1 MTQDLAIVLG
11 LLAAAVTMF
20 ALGRPRGDV
29 VGLLMLVA
37 LPATGV
43 VETSEALAGF
53 SDPTVILM
61 ALLFVVGEALVR
73 TGIARRA
80 GDWLAE
86 RAGSSEGRLVAMLMA
101 IVTTTGSFMSSTGVV
116 ALFIPVVTRIAHRSA
131 IAASRLFMPLS
142 IAALV
147 SGMMTLVA
155 TPPNLMVHA
164 ELVRSGHA
172 GFGLFDFTP
181 FGVPIL
187 AMAIAY
193 VLCVRRWLGQRRH
206 QLPGS
211 EAAAARRHIHQWIEE
226 YALAGRESRLR
237 VRPDSSL
244 VGQALKALDLRAREG
259 INVLAVERAERFG
272 RRLVHPTADTVLAA
286 GDVLLLDVFEPD
298 TDLEALA
305 RRFGLEPLPLSAGYF
320 ADRRQDI
327 GMAELIV
334 PDQSTLV
341 GKTLEQA
348 RFRSVHDLVVIGL
361 KRGSRPRLE
370 RLSRIPLQ
378 VGDTLLVVGTW
389 RAIRKL
395 AGTHRDVVVASLPAE
410 LDEAAP
416 AGSRALPAIATLALM
431 VALMASGA
439 VPNVLAALVACLLLG
454 LFRCIDMAS
463 AYRSIHWQTLLL
475 IVGMLPFALAL
486 QRTGGID
493 LATGFL
499 LRLTGEASPRLVLA
513 ALFATTTVLGLFISN
528 TATAILMAPI
538 ALSVASGLDAS
549 PYPFAMTVALA
560 SSAAFMTPVSS
571 PVNLLVVG
579 PGGYS
584 FMDFLRI
591 GVPLAILTGI
601 VCVVLVPWLLPP

>member
-1 MTQDLAIVLG
+1 MTPDLAIVLA

-20 ALGRPRGDV
+20 ALGRTRGDA

-37 LPATGV
+37 LPASGV
-43 VETSEALAGF
+43 IEMSEALAGF

-73 TGIARRA
+73 TGVARRA

-86 RAGSSEGRLVAMLMA
+86 RAGSSEARLVAMLMA

-131 IAASRLFMPLS
+131 IAAGRLFMPLS

-155 TPPNLMVHA
+155 PPPNLMVHA
-164 ELVRSGHA
+164 ELVRNGHQ
-172 GFGLFDFTP
+172 GFGFFAFTP

-187 AMAIAY
+187 AMAIVY
-193 VLCVRRWLGQRRH
+193 VLCVRRWLGRPRDQV
-206 QLPGS
+206 PPS
-211 EAAAARRHIHQWIEE
+211 EVAGRRHIDQWIEE
-226 YALAGRESRLR
+226 YALAGRDFRLR
-237 VRPDSSL
+237 VRPGSSL
-244 VGQALKALDLRAREG
+244 AGKALRALDLRAREG
-259 INVLAVERAERFG
+259 IHVLAIERAERFG
-272 RRLVHPTADTVLAA
+272 RRLINPTADTVLAG

-298 TDLEALA
+298 TDLQELT
-305 RRFGLEPLPLSAGYF
+305 RRFDLESLPLADGYL

-327 GMAELIV
+327 GMAELII

-348 RFRSVHDLVVIGL
+348 RFRSVHDLAVIGL

-395 AGTHRDVVVASLPAE
+395 AGTHRDFVVASLPAE

-416 AGSRALPAIATLALM
+416 AGSRALPAMATLALM
-431 VALMASGA
+431 VGLMASGV

-454 LFRCIDMAS
+454 LFRCIDTAS

-499 LRLTGEASPRLVLA
+499 LELTGDASPRLVLA
-513 ALFATTTVLGLFISN
+513 ALFATTTLLGLFISN

-579 PGGYS
+579 PGGYT
-584 FMDFLRI
+584 FMDFVRI
-591 GVPLAILTGI
+591 GVPLAVLTG
-601 VCVVLVPWLLPP
+601 VACVLLVPWLLPP

>member
-1 MTQDLAIVLG
+1 MNPDLAVVLA
-11 LLAAAVTMF
+11 LLVAAVAMF

-29 VGLLMLVA
+29 VGLMMLVA

-43 VETSEALAGF
+43 IEMADALAGF

-61 ALLFVVGEALVR
+61 GLLFVVGEALVR

-86 RAGSSEGRLVAMLMA
+86 RAGSSETRLVALLMT
-101 IVTTTGSFMSSTGVV
+101 IVTATGSFMSSTGVV
-116 ALFIPVVTRIAHRSA
+116 ALFIPVVTRIARRSA
-131 IAASRLFMPLS
+131 IAAGRLFMPLS

-164 ELVRSGHA
+164 ELVRNGHG
-172 GFGLFDFTP
+172 GFGFFAFTP

-187 AMAIAY
+187 VMAIAY
-193 VLCVRRWLGQRRH
+193 VLCMRRWLGGK
-206 QLPGS
+206 PGEGPT
-211 EAAAARRHIHQWIEE
+211 EAPARRHIAQWIEE
-226 YALAGRESRLR
+226 YALGGREFRLR
-237 VRPDSSL
+237 VGAGSSL
-244 VGQALKALDLRAREG
+244 AGQALRSLDLRAREG
-259 INVLAVERAERFG
+259 VNVLGIERAERFG
-272 RRLVHPTADTVLAA
+272 RRLITPTADTILAG

-298 TDLEALA
+298 TDLQALM
-305 RRFGLEPLPLSAGYF
+305 RRFALEPLPLTEGYF

-327 GMAELIV
+327 GMAELII
-334 PDQSTLV
+334 PDQSTLA
-341 GKTLEQA
+341 GRTLEQA

-395 AGTHRDVVVASLPAE
+395 AGTHRDFVVASLPAE

-416 AGSRALPAIATLALM
+416 AASRAIPALVTLGLM
-431 VALMASGA
+431 VALMASGV
-439 VPNVLAALVACLLLG
+439 VPNVQAALVACLLLG

-463 AYRSIHWQTLLL
+463 AYRSIHWQTLVL

-493 LATGFL
+493 LATRFL
-499 LRLTGEASPRLVLA
+499 LDLTGDANTHLVLG
-513 ALFATTTVLGLFISN
+513 ALFATTTLLGLFISN

-538 ALSVASGLDAS
+538 ALSVASGLGAS

-579 PGGYS
+579 PGGYA
-584 FMDFLRI
+584 FMDFVRV

-601 VCVVLVPWLLPP
+601 VCVALVPWLLPP

>member
-1 MTQDLAIVLG
+1 MNPDLAVVLA
-11 LLAAAVTMF
+11 LLVAAVAMF

-29 VGLLMLVA
+29 VGLMMLVA

-43 VETSEALAGF
+43 IEMADALAGF

-61 ALLFVVGEALVR
+61 GLLFVVGEALVR

-86 RAGSSEGRLVAMLMA
+86 RAGSSETRLVALLMT

-116 ALFIPVVTRIAHRSA
+116 ALFIPVVTRIARRSA
-131 IAASRLFMPLS
+131 IAAGRLFMPLS

-164 ELVRSGHA
+164 ELVRNGHE
-172 GFGLFDFTP
+172 GFGFFAFTP

-187 AMAIAY
+187 VMAIAY
-193 VLCVRRWLGQRRH
+193 VLCMRRWLGGK
-206 QLPGS
+206 PGEGPT
-211 EAAAARRHIHQWIEE
+211 EAPARRHIAQWIEE
-226 YALAGRESRLR
+226 YALGGREFRLR
-237 VRPDSSL
+237 VGAGSSL
-244 VGQALKALDLRAREG
+244 AGQALRSLDLRAREG
-259 INVLAVERAERFG
+259 VNVLGIERAERFG
-272 RRLVHPTADTVLAA
+272 RRLITPTADTILAG

-298 TDLEALA
+298 TDLQALM
-305 RRFGLEPLPLSAGYF
+305 RRFALEPLPLTDGYF

-334 PDQSTLV
+334 PDQSTLA
-341 GKTLEQA
+341 GRTLEQA

-395 AGTHRDVVVASLPAE
+395 AGTHRDFVVASLPAE

-416 AGSRALPAIATLALM
+416 AASRAIPALVTLGLM
-431 VALMASGA
+431 VALMASGV
-439 VPNVLAALVACLLLG
+439 VPNVQAALVACLLLG

-463 AYRSIHWQTLLL
+463 AYRSIHWQTLVL

-493 LATGFL
+493 LATRFL
-499 LRLTGEASPRLVLA
+499 LDLTGDANTHLVLG
-513 ALFATTTVLGLFISN
+513 ALFTTTTLLGLFISN

-538 ALSVASGLDAS
+538 ALSVASGLGAS

-579 PGGYS
+579 PGGYA
-584 FMDFLRI
+584 FMDFVRV

-601 VCVVLVPWLLPP
+601 VCVALVPWLLPP

>member
-1 MTQDLAIVLG
+1 MNPDLAVVLA
-11 LLAAAVTMF
+11 LLVAAVAMF

-29 VGLLMLVA
+29 VGLMMLVA

-43 VETSEALAGF
+43 IEMADALAGF

-61 ALLFVVGEALVR
+61 GLLFVVGEALVR

-86 RAGSSEGRLVAMLMA
+86 RAGSSETRLVALLMT

-116 ALFIPVVTRIAHRSA
+116 ALFIPVVTRIARRSA
-131 IAASRLFMPLS
+131 IAAGRLFMPLS

-164 ELVRSGHA
+164 ELVRNGHE
-172 GFGLFDFTP
+172 GFGFFAFTP

-187 AMAIAY
+187 VMAIAY
-193 VLCVRRWLGQRRH
+193 VLCMRRWLGGK
-206 QLPGS
+206 PGEGPT
-211 EAAAARRHIHQWIEE
+211 EAPARRHIAQWIEE
-226 YALAGRESRLR
+226 YALGGREFRLR
-237 VRPDSSL
+237 VGAGSSL
-244 VGQALKALDLRAREG
+244 AGQALRSLDLRAREG
-259 INVLAVERAERFG
+259 VNVLGIERAERFG
-272 RRLVHPTADTVLAA
+272 RRLITPTADTILAG

-298 TDLEALA
+298 TDLQALM
-305 RRFGLEPLPLSAGYF
+305 RRFALEPLPLTDGYF

-334 PDQSTLV
+334 PDQSTLA
-341 GKTLEQA
+341 GRTLEQA

-395 AGTHRDVVVASLPAE
+395 AGTHRDFVVASLPAE

-416 AGSRALPAIATLALM
+416 AASRALPALATLGLM
-431 VALMASGA
+431 VALMASGV
-439 VPNVLAALVACLLLG
+439 VPNVQAALVACLLLG

-463 AYRSIHWQTLLL
+463 AYRSIHWQTLVL

-493 LATGFL
+493 LATRFL
-499 LRLTGEASPRLVLA
+499 LDLTGDANTHLVLG
-513 ALFATTTVLGLFISN
+513 ALFTTTTLLGLFISN

-538 ALSVASGLDAS
+538 ALSVASGLGAS

-579 PGGYS
+579 PGGYA
-584 FMDFLRI
+584 FMDFVRV

-601 VCVVLVPWLLPP
+601 VCVALVPWLLPP

>member
-1 MTQDLAIVLG
+1 MNPDLAVVLA
-11 LLAAAVTMF
+11 LLAVAVTLF

-29 VGLLMLVA
+29 VGLMMLVA
-37 LPATGV
+37 LPAAGV
-43 VETSEALAGF
+43 IEMDEALAGF

-61 ALLFVVGEALVR
+61 GLLFVVGEALVR

-80 GDWLAE
+80 GDWLAD
-86 RAGSSEGRLVAMLMA
+86 RAGSSERRLVALLMA

-116 ALFIPVVTRIAHRSA
+116 ALFIPVVTRIAHRGA
-131 IAASRLFMPLS
+131 IAAGRLFMPLS

-164 ELVRSGHA
+164 ELVRNGHP
-172 GFGLFDFTP
+172 GFGFFAFTP
-181 FGVPIL
+181 FGVPLL
-187 AMAIAY
+187 AMAIVY
-193 VLCVRRWLGQRRH
+193 VLCMRRWLGGK
-206 QLPGS
+206 PGGDP
-211 EAAAARRHIHQWIEE
+211 AAAPARRHIAQWIDE
-226 YALAGRESRLR
+226 YALAGREFRLR
-237 VRPDSSL
+237 VGAGSAL
-244 VGQALKALDLRAREG
+244 VGQALKSLDLRVREG
-259 INVLAVERAERFG
+259 VSVLAIERAERFG
-272 RRLVHPTADTVLAA
+272 RRLVGPTADTVLAA

-298 TDLEALA
+298 TDLRALM
-305 RRFGLEPLPLSAGYF
+305 RRFALEPLPLSDGYF

-327 GMAELIV
+327 GLAELIV

-395 AGTHRDVVVASLPAE
+395 AGTHRDFVVASLPAE

-416 AGSRALPAIATLALM
+416 AASRALPAMATLGLM

-499 LRLTGEASPRLVLA
+499 LDLTGGASTRLVLA
-513 ALFATTTVLGLFISN
+513 ALFATTTLLGLFISN

-538 ALSVASGLDAS
+538 ALSVASGMDAS

-584 FMDFLRI
+584 FMDFVRV

-601 VCVVLVPWLLPP
+601 VCVALVPWLLPP

>member
-1 MTQDLAIVLG
+1 MNPDLAVVLA
-11 LLAAAVTMF
+11 LLVAAVAMF

-29 VGLLMLVA
+29 VGLMMLVA

-43 VETSEALAGF
+43 IEMADALAGF

-61 ALLFVVGEALVR
+61 GLLFVVGEALVR

-86 RAGSSEGRLVAMLMA
+86 RAGSSETRLVALLMT

-116 ALFIPVVTRIAHRSA
+116 ALFIPVVTRIARRSA
-131 IAASRLFMPLS
+131 IAAGRLFMPLS

-164 ELVRSGHA
+164 ELVRNGHG
-172 GFGLFDFTP
+172 GFGFFAFTP

-187 AMAIAY
+187 VMAIAY
-193 VLCVRRWLGQRRH
+193 VLCMRRWLGGK
-206 QLPGS
+206 PGEGPT
-211 EAAAARRHIHQWIEE
+211 EAPVRRHIAQWIEE
-226 YALAGRESRLR
+226 YALGGREFRLR
-237 VRPDSSL
+237 VGAGSSL
-244 VGQALKALDLRAREG
+244 AGQALRSLDLRAREG
-259 INVLAVERAERFG
+259 VNVLGIERAERFG
-272 RRLVHPTADTVLAA
+272 RRLITPTADTILAG

-298 TDLEALA
+298 TDLQALM
-305 RRFGLEPLPLSAGYF
+305 RRFALEPLPLTEGYF

-334 PDQSTLV
+334 PDQSTLA
-341 GKTLEQA
+341 GRTLEQA

-395 AGTHRDVVVASLPAE
+395 AGTHRDFVVASLPAE

-416 AGSRALPAIATLALM
+416 AASRAIPALVTLGLM
-431 VALMASGA
+431 VALMASGV
-439 VPNVLAALVACLLLG
+439 VPNVQAALVACLLLG

-463 AYRSIHWQTLLL
+463 AYRSIHWQTLVL

-493 LATGFL
+493 LATRFL
-499 LRLTGEASPRLVLA
+499 LDLTGDANTHLVLG
-513 ALFATTTVLGLFISN
+513 ALFATTTLLGLFISN

-538 ALSVASGLDAS
+538 ALSVASGLGAS

-579 PGGYS
+579 PGGYA
-584 FMDFLRI
+584 FMDFVRV

-601 VCVVLVPWLLPP
+601 VCVALVPWLLPP

>member
-1 MTQDLAIVLG
+1 MNPDLAVVLA
-11 LLAAAVTMF
+11 LLVAAVAMF

-29 VGLLMLVA
+29 VGLMMLVA

-43 VETSEALAGF
+43 IEMADALAGF

-61 ALLFVVGEALVR
+61 GLLFVVGEALVR

-86 RAGSSEGRLVAMLMA
+86 RAGSSETRLVALLMT

-116 ALFIPVVTRIAHRSA
+116 ALFIPVVTRIARRSA
-131 IAASRLFMPLS
+131 IAAGRLFMPLS

-164 ELVRSGHA
+164 ELVRNGHG
-172 GFGLFDFTP
+172 GFGFFAFTP

-187 AMAIAY
+187 VMAIAY
-193 VLCVRRWLGQRRH
+193 VLCMRRWLGGK
-206 QLPGS
+206 PGEGPT
-211 EAAAARRHIHQWIEE
+211 EAPARRHIAQWIEE
-226 YALAGRESRLR
+226 YALGGREFRLR
-237 VRPDSSL
+237 VGAGSSL
-244 VGQALKALDLRAREG
+244 AGQALRSLDLRAREG
-259 INVLAVERAERFG
+259 VNVLGIERAERFG
-272 RRLVHPTADTVLAA
+272 RRLITPTADTILAG

-298 TDLEALA
+298 TDLQALM
-305 RRFGLEPLPLSAGYF
+305 RRFALEPLPLTEGYF

-334 PDQSTLV
+334 PDQSTLA
-341 GKTLEQA
+341 GRTLEQA

-395 AGTHRDVVVASLPAE
+395 AGTHRDFVVASLPAE

-416 AGSRALPAIATLALM
+416 AASRAIPALVTLGLM
-431 VALMASGA
+431 VALMASGV
-439 VPNVLAALVACLLLG
+439 VPNVQAALVACLLLG

-463 AYRSIHWQTLLL
+463 AYRSIHWQTLVL

-493 LATGFL
+493 LATRFL
-499 LRLTGEASPRLVLA
+499 LDLTGDANTHLVLG
-513 ALFATTTVLGLFISN
+513 ALFATTTLLGLFISN

-538 ALSVASGLDAS
+538 ALSVASGLGAS

-579 PGGYS
+579 PGGYA
-584 FMDFLRI
+584 FMDFVRV

-601 VCVVLVPWLLPP
+601 VCVALVPWLLPP